1 MEYHEGREFVVT
13 YMKPENIIV
22 LSVFLYSA
30 TCTCI
35 STLYAMFLLV
45 LCIVLFKYYLE
56 SFCPKDPI
64 RTLSILSMLYRGLKP
79 SIQKDIVQ
87 SKCRHKVEC
96 QEAPSHNLA
105 PAYMYISTDFLHLK
119 LHPPL
124 SKERSK
130 FLTYCAFLLTP

>member
-1 MEYHEGREFVVT
+1 MEYHEGREFVAT

-56 SFCPKDPI
+56 IFLSQGPHQNIVYSFYALQRFETFNI
-64 RTLSILSMLYRGLKP
+64 ERYRAK
-79 SIQKDIVQ
+79 
-87 SKCRHKVEC
+87 
-96 QEAPSHNLA
+96 
-105 PAYMYISTDFLHLK
+105 
-119 LHPPL
+119 
-124 SKERSK
+124 
-130 FLTYCAFLLTP
+130 